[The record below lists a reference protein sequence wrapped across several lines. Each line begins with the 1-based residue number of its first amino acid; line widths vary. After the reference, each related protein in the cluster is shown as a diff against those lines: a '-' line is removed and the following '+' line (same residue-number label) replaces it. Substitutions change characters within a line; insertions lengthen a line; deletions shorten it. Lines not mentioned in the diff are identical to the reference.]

1 MPTVLQISIKS
12 SVKDTKANMYNPY
25 SLEGKTIL
33 ITGAASGIGKAT
45 SIESSKM
52 GAKIVA
58 VDLNVEGL
66 ETLKSQM
73 EGEGHMLFAGNLCN
87 GEFLKFLGEQ
97 VPALDGVFLC
107 AGVSDTTPVKFIT
120 EEKINR
126 VFDVNLTAP
135 IMMLKQ
141 FLVKKK
147 INKGGSLVW
156 MSSYG
161 AEKVE
166 PGLGIYAASKQAVN
180 GIMRAYARELVSRK
194 IRSNSIMPMMIRTE
208 LLSTLTNISDKDWE
222 KQEAMYPL
230 GFGNPLDVAY
240 AAIYLF
246 SDASRWITGTQI
258 KMDGGSNL

>member
-1 MPTVLQISIKS
+1 
-12 SVKDTKANMYNPY
+12 MYNPY

-58 VDLNVEGL
+58 VDINAAGL
-66 ETLKSQM
+66 EALLPQL
-73 EGEGHMLFAGNLCN
+73 EGEEHILFAGNLCN
-87 GEFLKFLGEQ
+87 EEFLKQLGEKI
-97 VPALDGVFLC
+97 PALDGVFLC

-120 EEKINR
+120 EEKINS

-135 IMMLKQ
+135 VMMLRQ

-166 PGLGIYAASKQAVN
+166 PGLGIYAASKSAVN
-180 GIMRAYARELVSRK
+180 GFMRAYAKELVSRK
-194 IRSNSIMPMMIRTE
+194 IRSNSIMPMMIKTE
-208 LLSTLTNISDKDWE
+208 LLNTLNNISDKDWE

>member
-1 MPTVLQISIKS
+1 
-12 SVKDTKANMYNPY
+12 MYNPY

-45 SIESSKM
+45 AIESSKL

-58 VDLNVEGL
+58 VDMNVDGL
-66 ETLKSQM
+66 EKVMTQL
-73 EGEGHMLFAGNLCN
+73 EGEGHLSYTGNLCH
-87 GEFLKFLGEQ
+87 EDFLKELGENT
-97 VPALDGVFLC
+97 PALDGVFLC

-120 EEKINR
+120 EDKIQR

-135 IMMLKQ
+135 IMMLRQ
-141 FLVKKK
+141 LLLKKK
-147 INKGGSLVW
+147 LNKGGSLVW

-166 PGLGIYAASKQAVN
+166 PGLGIYAASKSAVN
-180 GIMRAYARELVSRK
+180 GIMRAYAKELVSRK

-208 LLSTLTNISDKDWE
+208 LLSTLKNISDKDWE
-222 KQEAMYPL
+222 KQESMYPL

>member
-1 MPTVLQISIKS
+1 
-12 SVKDTKANMYNPY
+12 MYNPY

-45 SIESSKM
+45 AIESSKL
-52 GAKIVA
+52 GARIVA
-58 VDLNVEGL
+58 VDLNPDGLSQVMPQLEGD
-66 ETLKSQM
+66 
-73 EGEGHMLFAGNLCN
+73 GHSSYVGNLCD
-87 GEFLKFLGEQ
+87 ESFLKEIAED

-107 AGVSDTTPVKFIT
+107 AGVSDTTPVKFISQ
-120 EEKINR
+120 EKIQR

-135 IMMLKQ
+135 IIMLKHL
-141 FLVKKK
+141 LVKKK

-166 PGLGIYAASKQAVN
+166 PGLGIYAASKSAVN
-180 GIMRAYARELVSRK
+180 GIMRAYAKELVSRK

-208 LLSTLTNISDKDWE
+208 LISTLNNISDKDWE
-222 KQEAMYPL
+222 KQESMYPL
-230 GFGNPLDVAY
+230 GFGSPLDVAY

-258 KMDGGSNL
+258 RMDGGSNL

>member
-1 MPTVLQISIKS
+1 
-12 SVKDTKANMYNPY
+12 MYNPY

-45 SIESSKM
+45 SIECTKV
-52 GAKIVA
+52 GAKVVA
-58 VDLNVEGL
+58 VDLNIEGL
-66 ETLKSQM
+66 EALTPQL
-73 EGEGHMLFAGNLCN
+73 EGEGHLSFAGNLCHE
-87 GEFLKFLGEQ
+87 EFLASLGEQ
-97 VPALDGVFLC
+97 VPSLDGVFLC

-120 EEKINR
+120 EEKIAR
-126 VFDVNLTAP
+126 VMNVNLIAP
-135 IMMLKQ
+135 IMMLKKL
-141 FLVKKK
+141 LVKKK

-166 PGLGIYAASKQAVN
+166 PGLGIYAASKSAVN
-180 GIMRAYARELVSRK
+180 GIMRAYAKELVSRK

-208 LLSTLTNISDKDWE
+208 LLSTLNNISDKDWE
-222 KQEAMYPL
+222 RQEAMYPL
-230 GFGNPLDVAY
+230 GFGSPLDVAY

-246 SDASRWITGTQI
+246 SDASRWITGTMI

>member
-1 MPTVLQISIKS
+1 
-12 SVKDTKANMYNPY
+12 MYNPY

-45 SIESSKM
+45 AIESSKL

-58 VDLNVEGL
+58 VDMNVDGL
-66 ETLKSQM
+66 EKVMTQL
-73 EGEGHMLFAGNLCN
+73 EGEGHLSYTGNLCH
-87 GEFLKFLGEQ
+87 EDFLKELGENTP
-97 VPALDGVFLC
+97 VLYGVFLC

-120 EEKINR
+120 EDKIQR
-126 VFDVNLTAP
+126 VFDVNLTSP
-135 IMMLKQ
+135 IMMLRQ
-141 FLVKKK
+141 LLLKKK

-166 PGLGIYAASKQAVN
+166 PGLGIYAASKSAVN
-180 GIMRAYARELVSRK
+180 GIMRAYAKELVSRK

-208 LLSTLTNISDKDWE
+208 LLSTLKNISDKDWE
-222 KQEAMYPL
+222 KQESMYPL

>member
-1 MPTVLQISIKS
+1 
-12 SVKDTKANMYNPY
+12 MYNPY

-33 ITGAASGIGKAT
+33 ITGAASGIGRAT
-45 SIESSKM
+45 SIECSRM
-52 GAKIVA
+52 GARLVA
-58 VDLNVEGL
+58 VDMNAEGL
-66 ETLKSQM
+66 ANLM
-73 EGEGHMLFAGNLCN
+73 PNLEGRGHLSFAGNLCHE
-87 GEFLKFLGEQ
+87 EFLKQLGDDS
-97 VPALDGVFLC
+97 PALDGIFLC

-120 EEKINR
+120 EEKIKR

-141 FLVKKK
+141 FLIKKK

-166 PGLGIYAASKQAVN
+166 PGLGIYAASKSAVN
-180 GIMRAYARELVSRK
+180 GIMRAYAKELVSRK

-208 LLSTLTNISDKDWE
+208 LLSTLNSISDKDWE
-222 KQEAMYPL
+222 KQESMYPL
-230 GFGNPLDVAY
+230 GFGSPLDVAY

-258 KMDGGSNL
+258 RMDGGSNL

>member
-1 MPTVLQISIKS
+1 MF
-12 SVKDTKANMYNPY
+12 NPY

-33 ITGAASGIGKAT
+33 ITGAASGIGRAT
-45 SIESSKM
+45 SIESSKL
-52 GAKIVA
+52 GAVIVA
-58 VDLNVEGL
+58 VDMNGDGL
-66 ETLKSQM
+66 EKVMSQL
-73 EGEGHMLFAGNLCN
+73 EGEGHMAFVGNLCD
-87 GEFLKFLGEQ
+87 EDFLKTLGENS
-97 VPALDGVFLC
+97 PALDGVFLC

-120 EEKINR
+120 EEKLKR

-141 FLVKKK
+141 LLVKKK

-166 PGLGIYAASKQAVN
+166 PGLGIYAASKSAVN
-180 GIMRAYARELVSRK
+180 GIMRAYAKELVSRK

-208 LLSTLTNISDKDWE
+208 LLGTLNSISDKDLE
-222 KQEAMYPL
+222 KQESMYPL
-230 GFGNPLDVAY
+230 GFGSPLDVAY

-258 KMDGGSNL
+258 RMDGGSNL

>member
-1 MPTVLQISIKS
+1 
-12 SVKDTKANMYNPY
+12 MYNPY

-45 SIESSKM
+45 SIECSKV
-52 GAKIVA
+52 GANVVV
-58 VDLNVEGL
+58 VDLNAEGL
-66 ETLKSQM
+66 NALMPQL
-73 EGEGHMLFAGNLCN
+73 EGEGHISFAGNLCTE
-87 GEFLKFLGEQ
+87 EFLKELGEQ

-120 EEKINR
+120 EEKIDR
-126 VFDVNLTAP
+126 VMSVNLVAP
-135 IMMLKQ
+135 VMMLKQ

-180 GIMRAYARELVSRK
+180 GIMKAYAKELVSRK

-208 LLSTLTNISDKDWE
+208 LLSTLNNISDKDWE

-230 GFGNPLDVAY
+230 GFGSPLDVAY

-246 SDASRWITGTQI
+246 SDASRWITGTKI

>member
-1 MPTVLQISIKS
+1 
-12 SVKDTKANMYNPY
+12 MYNPY

-45 SIESSKM
+45 SIESSKL

-58 VDLNVEGL
+58 VDLNGDGL
-66 ETLKSQM
+66 TNLLSQM
-73 EGEGHMLFAGNLCN
+73 EGGDHLLFTGNLCDDD
-87 GEFLKFLGEQ
+87 FLRQLAED
-97 VPALDGVFLC
+97 VPSLDGVFLC

-120 EEKINR
+120 EEKIDR
-126 VFDVNLTAP
+126 VFDVNLKAP

-141 FLVKKK
+141 LLVKKK

-166 PGLGIYAASKQAVN
+166 PGLGIYAASKSAVN
-180 GIMRAYARELVSRK
+180 GIMRAYAKELVSRK

-208 LLSTLTNISDKDWE
+208 LLNTLNNISDKDWE

-230 GFGNPLDVAY
+230 GFGSPLDVAY

>member
-1 MPTVLQISIKS
+1 MSELS
-12 SVKDTKANMYNPY
+12 SNMYNPY

-45 SIESSKM
+45 SIESSKL

-58 VDLNVEGL
+58 VDLNGEGL
-66 ETLKSQM
+66 EKLMPQL
-73 EGEGHMLFAGNLCN
+73 EGEGHLQFTGNLCDE
-87 GEFLKFLGEQ
+87 EFLKNLGEES
-97 VPALDGVFLC
+97 PALDGVFLC

-120 EEKINR
+120 EEKLKR

-135 IMMLKQ
+135 ILMLKQ
-141 FLVKKK
+141 LLVKKK

-166 PGLGIYAASKQAVN
+166 PGLGIYAASKSAVN
-180 GIMRAYARELVSRK
+180 GIMRAYAKELVSRK

-208 LLSTLTNISDKDWE
+208 LLSTLNNISEKDWE

-230 GFGNPLDVAY
+230 GFGSPLDVAY

-258 KMDGGSNL
+258 RMDGGSNL

>member
-1 MPTVLQISIKS
+1 M
-12 SVKDTKANMYNPY
+12 AYNPY

-45 SIESSKM
+45 SIESSKL

-58 VDLNVEGL
+58 VDLNADGL
-66 ETLKSQM
+66 DKLM
-73 EGEGHMLFAGNLCN
+73 PLLEGEGHIAYTGNLCN
-87 GEFLKFLGEQ
+87 AEFLKELGENT
-97 VPALDGVFLC
+97 PALDGVFLC

-120 EEKINR
+120 EEKIQR

-135 IMMLKQ
+135 IMMLRQ
-141 FLVKKK
+141 LLVKKK

-208 LLSTLTNISDKDWE
+208 LLGTLNKISDK
-222 KQEAMYPL
+222 
-230 GFGNPLDVAY
+230 
-240 AAIYLF
+240 YLEIIIIPSISF
-246 SDASRWITGTQI
+246 ILYKHISI
-258 KMDGGSNL
+258 

>member
-1 MPTVLQISIKS
+1 
-12 SVKDTKANMYNPY
+12 MYNPY

-58 VDLNVEGL
+58 VDLNAAGL
-66 ETLKSQM
+66 EALMPQL
-73 EGEGHMLFAGNLCN
+73 EGIGHISFSGNLCN
-87 GEFLKFLGEQ
+87 EEFLKQLGEE
-97 VPALDGVFLC
+97 VSALDGVFLC

-120 EEKINR
+120 EEKIQR

-166 PGLGIYAASKQAVN
+166 PGLGIYAASKSAVN
-180 GIMRAYARELVSRK
+180 GIMRAYAKELVSRK

-208 LLSTLTNISDKDWE
+208 LLNTLHSISDKDLE

-230 GFGNPLDVAY
+230 GFGNPNDVAY

>member
-1 MPTVLQISIKS
+1 
-12 SVKDTKANMYNPY
+12 MYNPY

-45 SIESSKM
+45 SIECSKV
-52 GAKIVA
+52 GGKVVA
-58 VDLNVEGL
+58 VDLNAEGL
-66 ETLKSQM
+66 SALIPQLD
-73 EGEGHMLFAGNLCN
+73 GEGHLSFAGNLCKE
-87 GEFLKFLGEQ
+87 EFLKDLGDL
-97 VPALDGVFLC
+97 VPVLDGVFLC

-120 EEKINR
+120 EEKIDR
-126 VFDVNLTAP
+126 VMSVNLVAP

-180 GIMRAYARELVSRK
+180 GVMRAYAKELVSRK
-194 IRSNSIMPMMIRTE
+194 IRSNSIMPMMIKTE
-208 LLSTLTNISDKDWE
+208 LLSTLNNISDKDWE

-230 GFGNPLDVAY
+230 GFGSPLDVAY

>member
-1 MPTVLQISIKS
+1 
-12 SVKDTKANMYNPY
+12 MYNPY

-66 ETLKSQM
+66 EGLKPQL
-73 EGEGHMLFAGNLCN
+73 EGEGHLFFGGNLCN
-87 GEFLKFLGEQ
+87 EDFLKQLGEET
-97 VPALDGVFLC
+97 PALDGVFLC

-147 INKGGSLVW
+147 INVNHQDGKGLSPLH
-156 MSSYG
+156 YC
-161 AEKVE
+161 AQ
-166 PGLGIYAASKQAVN
+166 YCN
-180 GIMRAYARELVSRK
+180 
-194 IRSNSIMPMMIRTE
+194 IRIAK
-208 LLSTLTNISDKDWE
+208 LLLKNNANVNISDS
-222 KQEAMYPL
+222 Y
-230 GFGNPLDVAY
+230 GNNPLWTAVFSARGNYQMVKLFVKYGADAY
-240 AAIYLF
+240 NKNK
-246 SDASRWITGTQI
+246 ASRSPIDFAEQI
-258 KMDGGSNL
+258 EDSDMVKILLNEG